1 MGPGARTF
9 HDREAGAAGLL
20 GVAVLGLLVATGLAG
35 SVLVSTMHARAVPG
49 PQIQEGRLLAF
60 PCTADVA
67 AGAPEGESRSCRR
80 LDVVNTG
87 TAEGTAMCVLINDT
101 RGATARFADSQ
112 SFHHAL
118 DLAPGQTGNLLVTVD
133 GTPSKHDA
141 MEASCGIP
149 PPGD

>member
-1 MGPGARTF
+1 MDLGARTF
-9 HDREAGAAGLL
+9 RDREAGAAGLL
-20 GVAVLGLLVATGLAG
+20 GVAVLGLLVVTGLAG

-60 PCTADVA
+60 SCPADVI
-67 AGAPEGESRSCRR
+67 AGAPEGQVRSCRR
-80 LDVVNTG
+80 LEVVNTG
-87 TAEGTAMCVLINDT
+87 QGEGTAMCVLINDT
-101 RGATARFADSQ
+101 RGATARFADNQ

-133 GTPSKHDA
+133 GTPAKHDA

-149 PPGD
+149 PQAD